1 MMQLHN
7 SHHQVLHAVPAW
19 TTRRHRWALS
29 PYVALM
35 GNASAKNSR
44 RDRIPSSEVCLSA
57 YNSAGAEDAAQAAN
71 APAQAG
77 RPATAQ
83 VRSKTPLFA
92 RPHRRTIPPVGSAVQ
107 TEAQRGAERFSSVPQ
122 VATAELAAS
131 AAGPVAAPPA
141 VTPPALAPHAPV
153 PPVAAEA
160 IPPIRNVP
168 PVFVPAMAPVAVP
181 PVVAHATSAAP
192 AVQPP
197 SILGKLFKPA
207 APSTAPAGQTPATE
221 AAPAALGSLFDR
233 LRGNAPTPA
242 TPAPHSWLTNGPR
255 RS

>member
-1 MMQLHN
+1 MKR
-7 SHHQVLHAVPAW
+7 V
-19 TTRRHRWALS
+19 RWEN
-29 PYVALM
+29 
-35 GNASAKNSR
+35 G
-44 RDRIPSSEVCLSA
+44 E
-57 YNSAGAEDAAQAAN
+57 
-71 APAQAG
+71 
-77 RPATAQ
+77 RPDDATAQ
-83 VRSKTPLFA
+83 QSPPGLTRSAGMDNPTPSLGFIPLRCLNPPVRSKTPLFA
-92 RPHRRTIPPVGSAVQ
+92 RPHRRTIPPVGSAIQ
-107 TEAQRGAERFSSVPQ
+107 TEARPSAERFSSVPQ